1 MFIHIVSFDLFMF
14 YFLILSF
21 SLSDLQNYLIIMNS
35 TDDEYWN
42 EKSFE
47 GFSFADEV

>member
-1 MFIHIVSFDLFMF
+1 
-14 YFLILSF
+14 
-21 SLSDLQNYLIIMNS
+21 MNS

-47 GFSFADEV
+47 GFSFEDEVPINA

>member
-1 MFIHIVSFDLFMF
+1 
-14 YFLILSF
+14 
-21 SLSDLQNYLIIMNS
+21 MNA

-47 GFSFADEV
+47 GFSFEDEVILIFHYD

>member
-1 MFIHIVSFDLFMF
+1 
-14 YFLILSF
+14 
-21 SLSDLQNYLIIMNS
+21 MNV

-47 GFSFADEV
+47 GFSFEDEVKNSPFVS